1 MPPRLLPP
9 GLGQVVVAALG
20 AAALAGGVVVA
31 FRQLLVGIL
40 FALGGLV
47 LLAWSIRRPRR

>member
-47 LLAWSIRRPRR
+47 LVAWSIRRPRR